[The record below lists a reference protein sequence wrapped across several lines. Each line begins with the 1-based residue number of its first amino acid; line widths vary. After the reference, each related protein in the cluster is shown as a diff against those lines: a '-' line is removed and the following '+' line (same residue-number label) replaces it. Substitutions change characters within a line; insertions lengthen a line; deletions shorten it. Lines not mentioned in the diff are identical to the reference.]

1 VKAPRDDARERRIGT
16 IKIMLMHPVNRGH
29 GAGALARYVGWQT
42 WRRLVGKPMTV
53 TFWNSLRVR
62 VYPDWPYSWQAIYV
76 RLTEYDD
83 MMFTLR
89 YLQHGDAFVDV
100 GANIGFYSL
109 LASSA
114 NGGSPVLAI
123 EPHPVASS
131 RLRENAA
138 LNSFANVH
146 VREAAAGD
154 RPGTALLTTGLVDQ
168 NRIWRVE
175 DGMETINVPVVTLD
189 SELAGIGIDPKS
201 VGVVKIDTEGFEAKV
216 LEGGH
221 SLLDADP
228 GPVWMVELTGLGA
241 RYGSDDEE
249 VLTTFR
255 ERGYRPLRYFADG
268 NRLIDQQAGDHSAGN
283 VIFARQPALVAARL
297 GAAAQHQVP
306 AS

>member
-1 VKAPRDDARERRIGT
+1 MG
-16 IKIMLMHPVNRGH
+16 MLRFILDHPINRGH
-29 GAGALARYVGWQT
+29 RAGALGRYIGWQA
-42 WRRLVGKPMTV
+42 WRRLVGRPMTV
-53 TFWNSLRVR
+53 KFWNSLRVR
-62 VYPDWPYSWQAIYV
+62 VYPDWPYSWNAVYV

-83 MMFTLR
+83 MLFTLR

-114 NGGSPVLAI
+114 SGGSPVLAI

-138 LNSFANVH
+138 LNSFPNIHA
-146 VREAAAGD
+146 REAAAGD
-154 RPGTALLTTGLVDQ
+154 RPGNALLTTGLVDQ
-168 NRIWRVE
+168 NRIGNVE
-175 DGMETINVPVVTLD
+175 EDMETINVPVTTLD
-189 SELAGIGIDPKS
+189 NELAGLGIDR
-201 VGVVKIDTEGFEAKV
+201 VAMVKIDTEGFEGKV
-216 LEGGH
+216 LEGAH

-241 RYGSDDEE
+241 RYGSDDDS
-249 VLTTFR
+249 VLTMFR

-268 NRLIDQQAGDHSAGN
+268 NRLAEQGAGDHTAGN
-283 VIFARQPALVAARL
+283 MIFARRPADVAARL
-297 GAAAQHQVP
+297 GAGAPLQVP